1 MKKFLPIYCFFFLQI
16 VSCHF
21 GEIEPR
27 PEATKFSIKN
37 NSSVQLLN
45 VRWNGTNFGDIGSG
59 EVSER
64 EVSDREISNESNY
77 VFFLASNGKQYNNYY
92 PGVVKKHRHNQFP
105 FIDVTLVV
113 DNATSDIIL
122 LRDVLN
128 AD

>member
-1 MKKFLPIYCFFFLQI
+1 MKKFLLCFFFLQI

-27 PEATKFSIKN
+27 PETTKFSIKN

-45 VRWNGTNFGDIGSG
+45 VRWNRTNFGDINLNDF
-59 EVSER
+59 SER
-64 EVSDREISNESNY
+64 EVSERDISNESNY
-77 VFFLASNGKQYNNYY
+77 VFFSASNGKQYNNYY
-92 PGVVKKHRHNQFP
+92 PGVVKEHRHNQFS
-105 FIDVTLVV
+105 FIDATLVV